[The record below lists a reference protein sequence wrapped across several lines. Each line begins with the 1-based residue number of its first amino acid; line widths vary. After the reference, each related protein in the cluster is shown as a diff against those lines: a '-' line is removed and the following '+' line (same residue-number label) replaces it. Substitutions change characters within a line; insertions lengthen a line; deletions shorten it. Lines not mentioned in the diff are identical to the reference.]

1 RRVTVMS
8 KKRGPRPTPKTR
20 PAPPASRPSTPPAG
34 PGRRRVR
41 TAVLVGVLAVAAP
54 GLGWF
59 AWGWAT
65 APAPPAVSYADV
77 DPAVAGAIEAARR
90 QVWWTPHSAAA
101 WGRLGMLLRAHGVR
115 PEANRCFARAEQLA
129 PDDPRWPYLQ
139 GYALRLDDPEAAAR
153 HLQRAVALCG
163 TTPDGPALTLAEVSA
178 RQGRLDDAEAQ
189 FRRVLENNPDNA
201 RAHLGLGR
209 LALERDD

>member
-1 RRVTVMS
+1 MR
-8 KKRGPRPTPKTR
+8 KKRGQPPRPTPKTA
-20 PAPPASRPSTPPAG
+20 PAPPAPPARPSTSPPG

-59 AWGWAT
+59 AWGWGT
-65 APAPPAVSYADV
+65 APAPPEVSYADV

-90 QVWWTPHSAAA
+90 EVWWKPHSAAA
-101 WGRLGMLLRAHGVR
+101 WGRLGLLLRAHGVR

-139 GYALRLDDPEAAAR
+139 GYALRLDDPEAAVG

-163 TTPDGPALTLAEVSA
+163 TTPDGPALTLAE
-178 RQGRLDDAEAQ
+178 
-189 FRRVLENNPDNA
+189 
-201 RAHLGLGR
+201 
-209 LALERDD
+209 